1 MTHSLEV
8 LESSRSI
15 FVSKEV
21 SCLKFCF
28 ELGNFVHQM
37 SSPEQVKNLFGN
49 LNLMVISVSLCLTR
63 KHGAI
68 CQESLTVYQI
78 SRGRPFAQSIN

>member
-1 MTHSLEV
+1 MWVDVVTHSLEV

-15 FVSKEV
+15 FVAKEV

-28 ELGNFVHQM
+28 ELGNFLHQM

-49 LNLMVISVSLCLTR
+49 LNLMVISVSFCLTR

-68 CQESLTVYQI
+68 CLSDITWQALC
-78 SRGRPFAQSIN
+78 

>member
-1 MTHSLEV
+1 MWVDVVTHSLEV

-15 FVSKEV
+15 FVAKEV

-28 ELGNFVHQM
+28 ELGNFLHQM

-68 CQESLTVYQI
+68 FLSDITWQALC
-78 SRGRPFAQSIN
+78 